1 MNLYDFFS
9 NKKIN
14 LTENL
19 VSASDVERQ
28 VINENLHKWFKE
40 KWVRFGPNGKIRGD
54 CARGDDSEGKPKCLP
69 QSKAHSLGKKGRAS
83 AASRKRREDPNP
95 ERRGAAI
102 NVATKKESISEEA
115 FYEKLIMLEYK
126 LAEAGGKGAAM
137 GTNQSARDTR
147 ANLRATSVNPPTAR
161 TSVVSSPATTT
172 TTPRRGAMPRAGT
185 PGAYYVANEP
195 TPTPPAPRPPGT
207 TASGVVRPAPT
218 TGVSTDLPSKL
229 SGGGSDNDYS
239 RSPELDTNL
248 PLPSSAV
255 VTSPMPRTTPSDN
268 RPAVQATSLPSVGR
282 EPSSVTKPTDDQLAA
297 AADLAT
303 GGYSGGESPRKGT
316 MPRVG
321 TDSYYVPDDNIKP
334 DARNQ
339 ARLASQSIQRDTE
352 AQKRDRI
359 SAREKEYAAS
369 VDQEDTDLGT
379 AMNKLAADLAKSAST
394 DDQLAAAAE
403 LATGGYSGG
412 KKTEPTA
419 PTTPPPSSSYTIQRG
434 DTLSQIAKKFGTT
447 TQELMRL
454 NPDIK
459 DPNKIVAGKPL
470 NTPGE
475 TPYPS
480 DSGVRVGQVPTID
493 DETRER
499 ARLSV
504 APDQSDAETAR
515 LSRTGSSAAAT
526 PEVEPKR
533 PAQSAPRT
541 SQASQEPGVS
551 ISPDDMSPDTRQTY
565 AQRATPL
572 AAAAPAL
579 PTSRDISDDVLGNF
593 TRQNNNIKIDKDTLA
608 NAMGLG
614 LVDKNGVPNR
624 EAIKTWQEQNGFTG
638 KDIDGLLGKNT
649 GAKINQLISQ
659 RDQGPAAR
667 VPDTKISNPWTNP
680 KDREKAEAWE
690 NLTPAQKRWIE
701 GADPTA
707 PGVIARMNR
716 ALQPKVEVAD
726 ARKMLTDIGITDP
739 VAQAN
744 VLAQFKG
751 ESDFKPRN
759 EEIDR
764 LTPKNLMKL
773 YGPESKNKVRFKT
786 IQDAEYAVNQGPE
799 YVAELI
805 YGMNSGRKGTKADL
819 GNDQPGDGWK
829 YRGRGII
836 GITGKDNYRKY
847 GKILKIDLLNNPDL
861 ANDPKITL
869 QIAAEILKDK
879 QKRGVNFKDIQEL
892 GRSIGYG
899 SGEAET
905 KKRSKFAQEFLR
917 NSQSLEEE
925 ACPHCSGPMFNIDML
940 TEDFQFSPEQEKWLG
955 GANRQDPYIL
965 ARMPGPKPPPEY
977 FNNSDD
983 QKIAQQI
990 VKSHELADKWQ
1001 QFRQG
1006 GSLLS
1011 KALRRVPGVNQ
1022 AANVVD
1028 VGANVVKGDFATA
1041 GRQALGMIPAA
1052 KPLNVAL
1059 QAGDVIGNVKK
1070 GDYSSGLRGALGL
1083 AAGQGN
1089 ETAAKAVKGLST
1101 FDKIKNASQ
1110 KISNFTNKE
1119 QTMENT
1125 CPHCGGIA
1133 LDNEILAEK
1142 KDACYHKVKSRYKVW
1157 PSAYASGALVKCR
1170 KKGAKNWG
1178 KSKTNEDTNL
1188 YFNVVGTDKKTLISE
1203 FKLQHNRRGWYLT
1216 EDSASSL
1223 KLDAVRAFGMPLSEE
1238 ELNPIAYDG
1247 TAATIGTDN
1256 CKSPVGSIPKSQ
1268 RINKR
1273 RGKV

>member
-19 VSASDVERQ
+19 VSASDIEKQ

-40 KWVRFGPNGKIRGD
+40 KWVRFGPDGKIRGD

-126 LAEAGGKGAAM
+126 LAEAGKASAM
-137 GTNQSARDTR
+137 GTSQRARDTR
-147 ANLRATSVNPPTAR
+147 ANLRATSVNPPTA
-161 TSVVSSPATTT
+161 SAPATTT
-172 TTPRRGAMPRAGT
+172 TPTRRGAMPRAGT

-239 RSPELDTNL
+239 RAPELDNL

-268 RPAVQATSLPSVGR
+268 RPAVQATSLPAVGR
-282 EPSSVTKPTDDQLAA
+282 EMPSAPSATEPTDDQLAA

-303 GGYSGGESPRKGT
+303 GGYSGG
-316 MPRVG
+316 
-321 TDSYYVPDDNIKP
+321 
-334 DARNQ
+334 
-339 ARLASQSIQRDTE
+339 
-352 AQKRDRI
+352 
-359 SAREKEYAAS
+359 
-369 VDQEDTDLGT
+369 
-379 AMNKLAADLAKSAST
+379 
-394 DDQLAAAAE
+394 
-403 LATGGYSGG
+403 

-419 PTTPPPSSSYTIQRG
+419 SSATTTTTTPSSSYTIQRG
-434 DTLSQIAKKFGTT
+434 DTLSKIAQRFGTT

-454 NPDIK
+454 NPEIK
-459 DPNKIVAGKPL
+459 NPNRIFAGKKL
-470 NTPGE
+470 RTPE
-475 TPYPS
+475 ATPYPS
-480 DSGVRVGQVPTID
+480 DSGVRVGQAPTID
-493 DETRER
+493 DETRRR
-499 ARLSV
+499 AKLSV

-515 LSRTGSSAAAT
+515 LTRSITQPKTQTTTTSSEPSRSLND
-526 PEVEPKR
+526 R
-533 PAQSAPRT
+533 
-541 SQASQEPGVS
+541 
-551 ISPDDMSPDTRQTY
+551 
-565 AQRATPL
+565 
-572 AAAAPAL
+572 
-579 PTSRDISDDVLGNF
+579 
-593 TRQNNNIKIDKDTLA
+593 LA
-608 NAMGLG
+608 N
-614 LVDKNGVPNR
+614 
-624 EAIKTWQEQNGFTG
+624 
-638 KDIDGLLGKNT
+638 NT
-649 GAKINQLISQ
+649 QLKQ
-659 RDQGPAAR
+659 
-667 VPDTKISNPWTNP
+667 
-680 KDREKAEAWE
+680 
-690 NLTPAQKRWIE
+690 NLTPEQLKWTG
-701 GADPTA
+701 GADLVDNVGVVSRMPLPSTEEMSEVTRKLEGNKSYDVAYGDVDSKGKVRNLNKLPTA
-707 PGVIARMNR
+707 EEWSEKNLGTRKKLSDMTVSELMRFQSERPEGQNAVGAYQFVPKTLK
-716 ALQPKVEVAD
+716 ALIKKEGIDPNQKFDKATQDKLNASLMLENGKTLQSNGIVPDKVNIYMAHRLGAPATLSLYKEVKSNPEKSVAD
-726 ARKMLTDIGITDP
+726 LTTDLFAKRNKLNPNNPAHAARI
-739 VAQAN
+739 
-744 VLAQFKG
+744 
-751 ESDFKPRN
+751 
-759 EEIDR
+759 
-764 LTPKNLMKL
+764 
-773 YGPESKNKVRFKT
+773 SKYKT
-786 IQDAEYAVNQGPE
+786 N
-799 YVAELI
+799 
-805 YGMNSGRKGTKADL
+805 
-819 GNDQPGDGWK
+819 
-829 YRGRGII
+829 
-836 GITGKDNYRKY
+836 
-847 GKILKIDLLNNPDL
+847 ILKNNPDF
-861 ANDPKITL
+861 N
-869 QIAAEILKDK
+869 
-879 QKRGVNFKDIQEL
+879 
-892 GRSIGYG
+892 RSIGSFYDHL
-899 SGEAET
+899 S
-905 KKRSKFAQEFLR
+905 SKINTIKEQEE
-917 NSQSLEEE
+917 SQITTGNAVYKINEQ
-925 ACPHCSGPMFNIDML
+925 G
-940 TEDFQFSPEQEKWLG
+940 FQFSPEQEKWLG
-955 GANRQDPYIL
+955 GANRQDPSIL
-965 ARMPGPKPPPEY
+965 SRMPGPKPPSEY

-990 VKSHELADKWQ
+990 AKSHELADKWQ

-1070 GDYSSGLRGALGL
+1070 GDYASGLSGALGL

-1133 LDNEILAEK
+1133 LDDEILAEK

-1203 FKLQHNRRGWYLT
+1203 FKLQHNARGWYLN
-1216 EDSASSL
+1216 ENSPSSL

-1256 CKSPVGSIPKSQ
+1256 GKSPVGSIPKSQ